1 MQFISSKY
9 QQMKKKK
16 KKKKKKIGGGGGGGG
31 GEAEVHDFVFL
42 LKPHLFFLCL
52 VLCYAFVIFRE
63 FLL

>member
-1 MQFISSKY
+1 
-9 QQMKKKK
+9 MKKKK
-16 KKKKKKIGGGGGGGG
+16 KKKKKKIGGGGGGGGG

-52 VLCYAFVIFRE
+52 VLCYAFVIFRV